1 MARKM
6 AINQPMSLYRLPQ
19 INMQDV
25 RTTHFV
31 TKKGD
36 PSGLVVIQ
44 FLFQGFKFSVN
55 L

>member
-6 AINQPMSLYRLPQ
+6 AINQPMSLYRQLQ
-19 INMQDV
+19 SNVQDE
-25 RTTHFV
+25 RAMHFDI
-31 TKKGD
+31 KKGD

-44 FLFQGFKFSVN
+44 FLFQSFKFGVN